1 MSSHMELFDL
11 QSFLNEYKTMLG
23 GLSIAIATII
33 AVYFNY
39 LAARKNERRL
49 KHENTASFAAAIASE
64 LADNADNL
72 TDLYF
77 EIENKKLN
85 ERKIAV
91 YQDFHTKVYEA
102 LLAQIG
108 DLGSA
113 LSYMVV
119 DVYGDLSKMS
129 LRLEQAKSSDIQSEQ
144 DELQHD
150 IKRIL
155 SKALTT
161 SIVILLYSDRLNGR
175 SYAKEIHQ
183 KRVIWVERLLDKF
196 CTYVSE
202 AEDGFEFI
210 GDGENPNGDFAK
222 RFAKKEDREKVRNLI
237 AVIKKSVRET
247 NRQKTWRAP
256 LILRA
261 LSYEIHDVLK
271 YFLNIDRNSYD
282 LNLQEEYRSYL
293 EG

>member
-1 MSSHMELFDL
+1 MEFFDFH
-11 QSFLNEYKTMLG
+11 SFLTEYKTMLG
-23 GLSIAIATII
+23 GLAIALATII

-39 LAARKNERRL
+39 IATRRAERRL
-49 KHENTASFAAAIASE
+49 KYENTASFAAAIASE

-91 YQDFHTKVYEA
+91 YQDFHVKVYEA
-102 LLAQIG
+102 LLSKIG
-108 DLGSA
+108 DLGAA

-119 DVYGDLSKMS
+119 DVYGDLNKLS
-129 LRLEQAKSSDIQSEQ
+129 LRLEQARSSDIQTEQ
-144 DELQHD
+144 DELQYD

-155 SKALTT
+155 SKTLTT

-175 SYAKEIHQ
+175 SYVREVHL
-183 KRVIWVERLLDKF
+183 KRVIWMERLLDKF
-196 CTYVSE
+196 CTYVSDSQ
-202 AEDGFEFI
+202 DGFEFI
-210 GDGENPNGDFAK
+210 GEGANPNGDFAK
-222 RFAKKEDREKVRNLI
+222 RFARKEDREKIRRLIRVVKQAVKECNRNKI
-237 AVIKKSVRET
+237 
-247 NRQKTWRAP
+247 WRAP

-271 YFLNIDRNSYD
+271 YFLNIDRSVYD
-282 LNLQEEYRSYL
+282 INLQEEYRSYL
-293 EG
+293 ES

>member
-1 MSSHMELFDL
+1 MELFDL
-11 QSFLNEYKTMLG
+11 QSFLNEYKTVLG

-39 LAARKNERRL
+39 IAARKNERRL

-91 YQDFHTKVYEA
+91 YQDFHVKVYEA
-102 LLAQIG
+102 LLSKIG

-119 DVYGDLSKMS
+119 DVYGDLSKLS
-129 LRLEQAKSSDIQSEQ
+129 LRLEQTKSPDIQSEQ
-144 DELQHD
+144 EELQHD

-155 SKALTT
+155 SKTLTT

-183 KRVIWVERLLDKF
+183 KRLIWVERILDKF

-210 GDGENPNGDFAK
+210 GEGENPKGDFAK
-222 RFAKKEDREKVRNLI
+222 RFAKKEDREKIRHLIKVIRRAVKEANLNK
-237 AVIKKSVRET
+237 VF
-247 NRQKTWRAP
+247 RAP
-256 LILRA
+256 LIMRA

-271 YFLNIDRNSYD
+271 YFLNIDRNVYD

-293 EG
+293 VS

>member
-1 MSSHMELFDL
+1 MD
-11 QSFLNEYKTMLG
+11 FLHEYKGVLG
-23 GLSIAIATII
+23 GLSIAIATIV

-39 LAARKNERRL
+39 LTARKNERRL
-49 KHENTASFAAAIASE
+49 KHESTASFAAAIASE

-77 EIENKKLN
+77 EVENKKLN

-119 DVYGDLSKMS
+119 DVYGDLSKLS
-129 LRLEQAKSSDIQSEQ
+129 LRLEQAKSADIQSEQ

-155 SKALTT
+155 SKTLTT

-175 SYAKEIHQ
+175 SYANEIHQ
-183 KRVIWVERLLDKF
+183 KRTIWVERLLDKF

-202 AEDGFEFI
+202 SEDGFEFI
-210 GDGENPNGDFAK
+210 GEGENPNGDFAK
-222 RFAKKEDREKVRNLI
+222 RFAKKEDREKIRHLI
-237 AVIKKSVRET
+237 AVIKKAVREM
-247 NRQKTWRAP
+247 NRHKTWRAP

-261 LSYEIHDVLK
+261 LSYEVHDVLK
-271 YFLNIDRNSYD
+271 HFLNIERSSYD
-282 LNLQEEYRSYL
+282 MNLQEEYRSYL
-293 EG
+293 KG